1 MDTIK
6 LSNGKSYLNYQ
17 VYLNLFVIVL
27 RSNKLGLL
35 IIKWCGLLKKMSW
48 LWKIISTLN
57 ELVGY
62 IHK

>member
-27 RSNKLGLL
+27 RSNNLGFL
-35 IIKWCGLLKKMSW
+35 IIKWCVLLKKMGL
-48 LWKIISTLN
+48 LWKIILTPIKLI
-57 ELVGY
+57 GY
-62 IHK
+62 IHR